1 MSRQQTHPSA
11 LQNWMLDEIEKN
23 EFRFT
28 HLLTIEPTPYAP
40 MTEDEMRR
48 RVGKAIF
55 RINKKYLPRG
65 WEHCARRD
73 KFFAAAFQQGEIG
86 GSRKG
91 KTNIHYHA
99 LIHSPSGVRQIDFSQ
114 KRCSGITFDLWHEL
128 GKEPNLHSEKL
139 GRPRQ
144 ETYMK
149 IDKALGVPTD
159 DRTPCSIF
167 RVERIKNKKNAA
179 IYASR
184 EHKYDMDS
192 LTIL

>member
-1 MSRQQTHPSA
+1 MSGQVIHPSA
-11 LQNWMLDEIEKN
+11 LQKWMLDEITKN

-28 HLLTIEPTPYAP
+28 HFLTIEPTPYAP

-48 RVGKAIF
+48 RIGKAIF

-65 WEHCARRD
+65 WEHREPRN
-73 KFFAAAFQQGEIG
+73 KFFPIVFRQGEIG

-114 KRCSGITFDLWHEL
+114 RRCSSITFDLWYEL
-128 GKEPNLHSEKL
+128 GKDPNLHPKKS
-139 GRPRQ
+139 GRVRQ
-144 ETYMK
+144 EFYTK
-149 IDKALGVPTD
+149 IDRALGVPPNDKTY
-159 DRTPCSIF
+159 CSIF
-167 RVERIKNKKNAA
+167 RVERIENNKAAA

-184 EHKYDMDS
+184 EHKYDLDS